1 MSCVVLCMC
10 KLPDIFNAF
19 PIDIVVI
26 SAVLQT
32 QLIDLRTANYQLKEE
47 KTRKDAGKNLLLLL
61 LYSQSDTAHLASPL
75 LYSSNAAHFASLLIC
90 LLSELQQVQN
100 ALQAANKDLE
110 KANKVANS
118 FDLSPSLPPSL
129 SFPPSLFSSS
139 SLPPPSLLL
148 LSHDY
153 CLFFPVSP
161 TE

>member
-61 LYSQSDTAHLASPL
+61 LYSQIL
-75 LYSSNAAHFASLLIC
+75 LVTLLIF
-90 LLSELQQVQN
+90 LL
-100 ALQAANKDLE
+100 
-110 KANKVANS
+110 
-118 FDLSPSLPPSL
+118 
-129 SFPPSLFSSS
+129 LFSI
-139 SLPPPSLLL
+139 LPMLLILRL
-148 LSHDY
+148 L
-153 CLFFPVSP
+153 
-161 TE
+161 